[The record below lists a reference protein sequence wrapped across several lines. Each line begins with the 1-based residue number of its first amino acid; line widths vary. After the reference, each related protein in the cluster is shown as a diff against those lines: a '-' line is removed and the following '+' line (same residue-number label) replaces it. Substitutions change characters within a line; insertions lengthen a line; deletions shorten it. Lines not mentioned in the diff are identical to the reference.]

1 MGVRRRFRGDIQGL
15 RAIAV
20 LTVVAAH
27 AGVPFVPGGF
37 VGVDV
42 FFVISGYLIAGLLY
56 REVSA
61 RSTFSLTRFWS
72 RRARRI
78 VPAATVTLVVTVA
91 LATVWMSLVDA
102 RSVARDG
109 IWAALFAANFRFAAA
124 DTDYFAQDSATS
136 PLQHFWSLAVE
147 EQFYVV
153 WPLLLLA
160 TLAIVTAVRRR
171 ARHLAKDEYGA
182 RGPREP
188 GPVGLPRTAIAAVL
202 LVVVVTSFGWSVADS
217 TANPT
222 SAYFSPLTRAWEL
235 ALGAL
240 VALVPLARTQ
250 RVGRRTSTA
259 LAVGGLAAI
268 AVACLTFTPD
278 VVFPGYAAA
287 LPVLGTAALLL
298 AGSAGGEPVTHRL
311 VDNPGTRIVGDW
323 SYSLYLWHW
332 PALIL
337 PGALLQ
343 RSLTPVETIVA
354 LLVATNLAGLTYRF
368 VETPFREGRPALAL
382 PSPRTLVI
390 YPASIA
396 LVLVTALG
404 IFQWT
409 GYQLG
414 ENGDNPAI
422 AAGDGD
428 DVRELVRAS
437 VEAAENDVA
446 IPSDLTPDLV
456 TVRDSIADVG
466 DCDYSKAQ
474 EGETV
479 LCPRGDPD
487 GTRTVVLI
495 GDSHARA
502 WIPALDG
509 ITEDNGWRAFY
520 LVKSQCN
527 AAHVTVAALDQD
539 VPFDACSDFHDFT
552 QAVVDELE
560 PDLVV
565 VASSPPVN
573 GLFTDDGTQVRA
585 PGEMAGPL
593 AEGYA
598 DLFSDLSAS
607 ADRVALMRDVP
618 RSPDDPSTCLSQ
630 RDPSLDKCMFSPDE
644 TARLLGDVAVDAAE
658 SEGAEVVDPTP
669 WLCYEG
675 SCPVVIGGT
684 LSYRDNNH
692 LTTEYAASLATPM
705 GRALHML
712 RR

>member
-27 AGVPFVPGGF
+27 AGVPFLPGGF

-78 VPAATVTLVVTVA
+78 VPAATVTLVITVA
-91 LATVWMSLVDA
+91 LSSLWMSLVDA
-102 RSVARDG
+102 RSVAQDG
-109 IWAALFAANFRFAAA
+109 LWAALFAANFRFAAS
-124 DTDYFAQDSATS
+124 DTDYFSQDSATS

-153 WPLLLLA
+153 WPLLLLL
-160 TLAIVTAVRRR
+160 TLAVVAAVRRR
-171 ARHLAKDEYGA
+171 AA
-182 RGPREP
+182 RRG
-188 GPVGLPRTAIAAVL
+188 GDDAATGLPRAAIAVVL
-202 LVVVVTSFGWSVADS
+202 GTVVVASFAWSVVDS
-217 TANPT
+217 SANPT
-222 SAYFSPLTRAWEL
+222 VAYFSPFTRAWEL

-240 VALVPLARTQ
+240 VALAPLATTQ
-250 RVGRRTSTA
+250 RMGRRTATV
-259 LAVGGLAAI
+259 LATGGLAAI
-268 AVACLTFTPD
+268 VVACLTFTPD

-287 LPVLGTAALLL
+287 LPVLGAVALLV
-298 AGSAGGEPVTHRL
+298 AGSAGEEALTHRV
-311 VDNPGTRIVGDW
+311 VDNVGMRMVGDW

-337 PGALLQ
+337 PQQALQ
-343 RSLTPVETIVA
+343 RSLTPLETVIA
-354 LLVATNLAGLTYRF
+354 LLVAVNLAALTFRF

-382 PSPRTLVI
+382 PSPRTLVV
-390 YPASIA
+390 YPASVA
-396 LVLVTALG
+396 LVAVVSAG
-404 IFQWT
+404 VFQWT

-414 ENGDNPAI
+414 ERGDNPAI
-422 AAGDGD
+422 AAAPGSDEIKD
-428 DVRELVRAS
+428 LVRAS
-437 VEAAENDVA
+437 VDAAENDVA
-446 IPSDLTPDLV
+446 IPSNLTPDLV
-456 TVRDSIADVG
+456 RLRDSVADVG
-466 DCDYSKAQ
+466 KCDYSKAQ
-474 EGETV
+474 EGVDV

-487 GTRTVVLI
+487 GSRTVVLI

-502 WIPALDG
+502 WIPALDT
-509 ITEDNGWRAFY
+509 ITEENGWRAFY

-539 VPFDACSDFHDFT
+539 EPFTACSDFHDWVEQT
-552 QAVVDELE
+552 VDELE

-573 GLFTDDGTQVRA
+573 GLFTEEGTQVKA
-585 PGEMAGPL
+585 PQAMAAPL
-593 AEGYA
+593 AEGYD
-598 DLFSDLSAS
+598 DLFADLSAS
-607 ADRVALMRDVP
+607 AGRVALMRDVP
-618 RSPDDPSTCLSQ
+618 RAEEDPGTCLSQ
-630 RDPSLDKCMFSPDE
+630 RDPSLSRCMFTPDA
-644 TARLLGDVAVDAAE
+644 TARLLGDVAVTAAE
-658 SEGAEVVDPTP
+658 GRSVQVVDPTP
-669 WLCYEG
+669 WLCYDD

-705 GRALHML
+705 GRALRML